1 MGCKGN
7 FLQRLNAQ
15 DMNCKRNVPTVKKRE
30 VEMGVG
36 DWEVEISRPIDCK
49 K

>member
-1 MGCKGN
+1 
-7 FLQRLNAQ
+7 
-15 DMNCKRNVPTVKKRE
+15 MNCKRNVPTVKKKRE
-30 VEMGVG
+30 VEMGVC

>member
-1 MGCKGN
+1 
-7 FLQRLNAQ
+7 
-15 DMNCKRNVPTVKKRE
+15 MNCKRNVPTVKKKRE
-30 VEMGVG
+30 IEMGVG